1 MGCKTYIKIFIF
13 LKLLIR
19 WVDCSSCGDD
29 NPSGVDLV
37 PKVEFNGMLNKEEK
51 TELAKM
57 LNQGMDERVEFLGQL
72 FLISNF

>member
-1 MGCKTYIKIFIF
+1 MQLARLYSK
-13 LKLLIR
+13 
-19 WVDCSSCGDD
+19 
-29 NPSGVDLV
+29 
-37 PKVEFNGMLNKEEK
+37 KVEGELENKEEK